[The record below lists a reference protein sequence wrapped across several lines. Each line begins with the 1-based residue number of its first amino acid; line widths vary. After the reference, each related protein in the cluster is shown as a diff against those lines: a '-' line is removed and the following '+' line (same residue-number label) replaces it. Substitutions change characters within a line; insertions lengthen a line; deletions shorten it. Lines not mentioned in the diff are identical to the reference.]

1 MIIQIINLYLPDIL
15 NNYFT
20 KYKIRPEVF
29 SRGILCMELRDVSSE
44 MTGEFLRLFLKRNE
58 LIYKF
63 EDFRKDTTDLC
74 INGSIDVFKNLA
86 KKLLSEG
93 DKDLGNKI
101 NNIINNYE
109 EYDRKVYKIGGN
121 ELHFDRAY
129 VMGILNVTPDS
140 FSDGG
145 KHFDRYSAVN
155 HGLKLLDEGADILDI
170 GGESTRPGA
179 EQIREEE
186 ELNRILPVI
195 KSILSASGDAVI
207 SVDTTKLLVA
217 EEALKAGAQII
228 NDISGL
234 TLNPG
239 MLNVI
244 KKYNASVIIMHM
256 KGNPR
261 TMQENPEYENLIQE
275 IYDFLFI
282 QSQKAV
288 REGVNN
294 IFIDPGIGF
303 GKTVD
308 NNFEIIKRI
317 GDFKT
322 LGFPLVIGNSR
333 KSFIGKTLN
342 LEPEKRD
349 LASTVVNAVSVKN
362 GAKIIRT
369 HNVKYGVQT
378 IKLLNKLCL

>member
-1 MIIQIINLYLPDIL
+1 
-15 NNYFT
+15 
-20 KYKIRPEVF
+20 
-29 SRGILCMELRDVSSE
+29 
-44 MTGEFLRLFLKRNE
+44 
-58 LIYKF
+58 
-63 EDFRKDTTDLC
+63 
-74 INGSIDVFKNLA
+74 
-86 KKLLSEG
+86 
-93 DKDLGNKI
+93 
-101 NNIINNYE
+101 
-109 EYDRKVYKIGGN
+109 
-121 ELHFDRAY
+121 
-129 VMGILNVTPDS
+129 MGILNVTPDS

-145 KHFDRYSAVN
+145 KHFYKDDAVN
-155 HGLKLLDEGADILDI
+155 YGLQLLDDGADILDI

-179 EQIREEE
+179 EHVGDEE
-186 ELNRILPVI
+186 ELNRILPII
-195 KSILSASGDAVI
+195 KSILAVRSDAVI
-207 SVDTTKLLVA
+207 SVDTTKPLVA
-217 EEALKAGAQII
+217 EEALKSGAQII

-239 MLNVI
+239 LLNVV

-303 GKTVD
+303 GKIVD
-308 NNFEIIKRI
+308 HNFEIIKRI
-317 GDFKT
+317 EDFKS

-342 LEPEKRD
+342 LEPEERD
-349 LASTVVNAVSVKN
+349 SASAMVNAVSIKN

-378 IKLLNKLCL
+378 IKLLNKLC

>member
-86 KKLLSEG
+86 KKLLSDG

>member
-1 MIIQIINLYLPDIL
+1 LIIQIINLSLPDSL
-15 NNYFT
+15 NNYCT

-29 SRGILCMELRDVSSE
+29 SHELLCLELRDISSE
-44 MTGEFLRLFLKRNE
+44 MTEESLSIFLKINE
-58 LIYKF
+58 LFYNF
-63 EDFRKDTTDLC
+63 EDFRKGTVDLC
-74 INGSIDVFKNLA
+74 INGSIELFKNLS
-86 KKLLSEG
+86 KKISSEG
-93 DKDLGNKI
+93 DKALGNKI
-101 NNIINNYE
+101 YNAIRNYE
-109 EYDRKVYKIGGN
+109 EYDQKIYKIGGK
-121 ELHFDRAY
+121 EFHFSKAY
-129 VMGILNVTPDS
+129 MMGILNVTPDS

-145 KHFDRYSAVN
+145 KHFDKDNAVN
-155 HGLKLLDEGADILDI
+155 YGLQLLDDGADILDI

-179 EQIREEE
+179 EPVGDEE

-195 KSILSASGDAVI
+195 KSILAVRSDTVI
-207 SVDTTKLLVA
+207 SVDTTKPLVA
-217 EEALKAGAQII
+217 EEALKSGAQII

-239 MLNVI
+239 LLNVV

-275 IYDFLFI
+275 VYDFLFM

-288 REGVNN
+288 REGINN

-308 NNFEIIKRI
+308 HNFEIIKRI
-317 GDFKT
+317 EDFKS

-342 LEPEKRD
+342 LKPEERD
-349 LASTVVNAVSVKN
+349 SASALVNAVSIKN

-378 IKLLNKLCL
+378 IKLLNKLC

>member
-1 MIIQIINLYLPDIL
+1 
-15 NNYFT
+15 
-20 KYKIRPEVF
+20 
-29 SRGILCMELRDVSSE
+29 MELRDVSSE

-86 KKLLSEG
+86 KKLLSDG

-333 KSFIGKTLN
+333 KLFIGKTLN

>member
-1 MIIQIINLYLPDIL
+1 MNSMFVKKYIIGEKEFSFDKEYL
-15 NNYFT
+15 
-20 KYKIRPEVF
+20 
-29 SRGILCMELRDVSSE
+29 
-44 MTGEFLRLFLKRNE
+44 
-58 LIYKF
+58 
-63 EDFRKDTTDLC
+63 
-74 INGSIDVFKNLA
+74 
-86 KKLLSEG
+86 
-93 DKDLGNKI
+93 
-101 NNIINNYE
+101 
-109 EYDRKVYKIGGN
+109 
-121 ELHFDRAY
+121 
-129 VMGILNVTPDS
+129 MGILNVTPDS

-145 KHFDRYSAVN
+145 NYFDTDSAVLA
-155 HGLKLLDEGADILDI
+155 GLQLLEDGADILDI

-179 EQIREEE
+179 DPVSSED

-195 KSILSASGDAVI
+195 KNILAERSDAVI
-207 SVDTTKLLVA
+207 SVDTTKSLVA
-217 EEALKAGAQII
+217 EEVLKSGVLII

-239 MLNVI
+239 LLSVV
-244 KKYNASVIIMHM
+244 KKFNASLIIMHM

-275 IYDFLFI
+275 IYDFLFD

-308 NNFEIIKRI
+308 HNFEIIKRLE
-317 GDFKT
+317 DFRS
-322 LGFPLVIGNSR
+322 LGFPLIIGNSR
-333 KSFIGKTLN
+333 KSFIRKTLN
-342 LEPEKRD
+342 LVPKESD
-349 LASTVVNAVSVKN
+349 SASALVNAVSVKN

-378 IKLLNKLCL
+378 IKLLNKLC

>member
-1 MIIQIINLYLPDIL
+1 
-15 NNYFT
+15 
-20 KYKIRPEVF
+20 
-29 SRGILCMELRDVSSE
+29 
-44 MTGEFLRLFLKRNE
+44 
-58 LIYKF
+58 
-63 EDFRKDTTDLC
+63 
-74 INGSIDVFKNLA
+74 
-86 KKLLSEG
+86 
-93 DKDLGNKI
+93 
-101 NNIINNYE
+101 
-109 EYDRKVYKIGGN
+109 
-121 ELHFDRAY
+121 
-129 VMGILNVTPDS
+129 
-140 FSDGG
+140 
-145 KHFDRYSAVN
+145 
-155 HGLKLLDEGADILDI
+155 
-170 GGESTRPGA
+170 
-179 EQIREEE
+179 
-186 ELNRILPVI
+186 LPVI
-195 KSILSASGDAVI
+195 QSILSASGNAVI

>member
-378 IKLLNKLCL
+378 IKLLNKLC

>member
-1 MIIQIINLYLPDIL
+1 MIIQIINLSLL
-15 NNYFT
+15 EVFNNYSI
-20 KYKIRPEVF
+20 KYDIPPEV
-29 SRGILCMELRDVSSE
+29 SSHGVLCMELRDISSE
-44 MTGEFLRLFLKRNE
+44 MTPEFIRISLKGNEFL
-58 LIYKF
+58 YKF
-63 EDFRKDTTDLC
+63 EDHRTTKIDLC
-74 INGSIDVFKNLA
+74 IVASIAELRKISKNI
-86 KKLLSEG
+86 LSKW

-101 NNIINNYE
+101 NNVISNYE
-109 EYDRKVYKIGGN
+109 EYDQKVYKIGGK
-121 ELHFDRAY
+121 EFHFGKAY
-129 VMGILNVTPDS
+129 IMGILNVTPDS

-145 KHFDRYSAVN
+145 KHFDKDSAVN
-155 HGLKLLDEGADILDI
+155 YGLQLLDDGADILDI
-170 GGESTRPGA
+170 GGESTKPGA
-179 EQIREEE
+179 EQVSDEE

-195 KSILSASGDAVI
+195 KGILVVRSDAVI
-207 SVDTTKLLVA
+207 SVDTTKPMVA
-217 EEALKAGAQII
+217 EEALKSGVQII
-228 NDISGL
+228 NDVSGL

-239 MLNVI
+239 LLNVI

-282 QSQKAV
+282 QSQKALK
-288 REGVNN
+288 EGVNN

-308 NNFEIIKRI
+308 HNFEIIKRI
-317 GDFKT
+317 GDFKS

-342 LEPEKRD
+342 LVPEERD
-349 LASTVVNAVSVKN
+349 SASALINAVSIKN

-369 HNVKYGVQT
+369 HNVKYGIQT

>member
-1 MIIQIINLYLPDIL
+1 LIIQIVNLASPEVT
-15 NNYFT
+15 NNYCT

-29 SRGILCMELRDVSSE
+29 SYGSLSMELRNISSD
-44 MTGEFLRLFLKRNE
+44 MTKEYLRLFLKRNE
-58 LIYKF
+58 LFHKF
-63 EDFRKDTTDLC
+63 EDSGKGMVDLC
-74 INGSIDVFKNLA
+74 IIGSIDMFMD
-86 KKLLSEG
+86 LSKYISFEG
-93 DKDLGNKI
+93 NNDLENKI
-101 NNIINNYE
+101 NNVISNYV
-109 EYDRKVYKIGGN
+109 EYDRKVYMIGGK
-121 ELHFDRAY
+121 EFHFSKAY
-129 VMGILNVTPDS
+129 IMGILNVTPDS

-145 KHFDRYSAVN
+145 KHFHKDNAVN
-155 HGLKLLDEGADILDI
+155 YGLQLINDGADILDI

-179 EQIREEE
+179 EPVGDEE

-195 KSILSASGDAVI
+195 QSILARKKNALI
-207 SVDTTKLLVA
+207 SVDTTKPLVA
-217 EEALKAGAQII
+217 EESLKAGAQII
-228 NDISGL
+228 NDVSGL

-239 MLNVI
+239 LLSIV
-244 KKYNASVIIMHM
+244 KKYNASIIIMHM

-261 TMQENPEYENLIQE
+261 TMQKNPQYENLIQE

-282 QSQKAV
+282 QSHKAV
-288 REGVNN
+288 SEGVIN

-308 NNFEIIKRI
+308 QNFEIINRV
-317 GDFKT
+317 GDFKS

-342 LEPEKRD
+342 LELQDRD
-349 LASTVVNAVSVKN
+349 SASAFVDAYSINN

-378 IKLLNKLCL
+378 IKSLNKIC

>member
-1 MIIQIINLYLPDIL
+1 MIIQIINLSLANTL
-15 NNYFT
+15 NNYCT
-20 KYKIRPEVF
+20 KYKIHPEAF
-29 SRGILCMELRDVSSE
+29 SHGVLCMELRDISSE
-44 MTGEFLRLFLKRNE
+44 MPEESLRIFLKINE
-58 LIYKF
+58 LFYKF
-63 EDFRKDTTDLC
+63 EDFRKRTVDIC
-74 INGSIDVFKNLA
+74 INGSIELF
-86 KKLLSEG
+86 KKLSEKISSEG
-93 DKDLGNKI
+93 NNALGNKI
-101 NNIINNYE
+101 YNVIRNYE
-109 EYDRKVYKIGGN
+109 EYDQKIYKIGRK
-121 ELHFDRAY
+121 EFHFSKAY

-145 KHFDRYSAVN
+145 KHFYKDDAVN
-155 HGLKLLDEGADILDI
+155 YGLQLLDDGADILDI

-179 EQIREEE
+179 EPVGDEE

-195 KSILSASGDAVI
+195 KSILAVRSDAVI
-207 SVDTTKLLVA
+207 SVDTTKPLVA
-217 EEALKAGAQII
+217 EEALKSGAQII

-239 MLNVI
+239 LLNVV

-261 TMQENPEYENLIQE
+261 TMQKNPEYENLIQE

-282 QSQKAV
+282 QSQMAV

-303 GKTVD
+303 GKIVD
-308 NNFEIIKRI
+308 HNFEIIKRI
-317 GDFKT
+317 EDFKS

-342 LEPEKRD
+342 LAPEERD
-349 LASTVVNAVSVKN
+349 SASAMVNAVSIKN

-378 IKLLNKLCL
+378 IKLLNKLC